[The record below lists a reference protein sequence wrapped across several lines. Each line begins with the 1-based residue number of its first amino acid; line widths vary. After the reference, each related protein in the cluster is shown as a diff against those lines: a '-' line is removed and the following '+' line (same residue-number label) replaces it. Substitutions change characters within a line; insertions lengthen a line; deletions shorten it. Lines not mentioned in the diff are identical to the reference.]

1 MAKGFDEFKHV
12 DKLETLLTDVD
23 FVNHVRSI
31 DAEKGTN
38 IEADLKN
45 LVTKFYEFV
54 EKLEN

>member
-31 DAEKGTN
+31 DAEKGTK

-45 LVTKFYEFV
+45 LVTKFYE
-54 EKLEN
+54 